1 MSEKF
6 TLEACP
12 NNITE
17 LRNALGITVAELAR
31 RMGTSKSRI
40 NNVRSGKPWA
50 RIKAEC
56 AEQFAAA
63 LEVEPER
70 VFPDY
75 AQAKRDYKKKMERER
90 EFIFHSREERD
101 KAIESTWRLAVYVAE
116 QNAWRVTRCRNSVMD
131 MEDCVGEALLSLVE
145 VAEQVM
151 CRGIPK
157 GVNFSKYAGGATE
170 MRFKTM
176 YRDLS
181 RQRRAAYLGVSL
193 DAQTGY
199 GDGLTYQD
207 YIESLIPGANTT
219 EETVMLRE
227 ECREAVRLL
236 TPERRQEPEIAALL
250 RQIAI

>member
-1 MSEKF
+1 
-6 TLEACP
+6 
-12 NNITE
+12 
-17 LRNALGITVAELAR
+17 
-31 RMGTSKSRI
+31 
-40 NNVRSGKPWA
+40 
-50 RIKAEC
+50 
-56 AEQFAAA
+56 
-63 LEVEPER
+63 
-70 VFPDY
+70 
-75 AQAKRDYKKKMERER
+75 
-90 EFIFHSREERD
+90 
-101 KAIESTWRLAVYVAE
+101 
-116 QNAWRVTRCRNSVMD
+116 
-131 MEDCVGEALLSLVE
+131 
-145 VAEQVM
+145 
-151 CRGIPK
+151 
-157 GVNFSKYAGGATE
+157 